1 MNVAIDIPDDIGHLL
16 AAQAGDVSRAVLEA
30 VAAEAYRSGAITPL
44 LVQRLLGFHSRWE
57 VESFLHRARAYY
69 DYTVDDLER
78 DIATLRNVARQ

>member
-1 MNVAIDIPDDIGHLL
+1 
-16 AAQAGDVSRAVLEA
+16 
-30 VAAEAYRSGAITPL
+30 
-44 LVQRLLGFHSRWE
+44 VQQLLGFHSRWE